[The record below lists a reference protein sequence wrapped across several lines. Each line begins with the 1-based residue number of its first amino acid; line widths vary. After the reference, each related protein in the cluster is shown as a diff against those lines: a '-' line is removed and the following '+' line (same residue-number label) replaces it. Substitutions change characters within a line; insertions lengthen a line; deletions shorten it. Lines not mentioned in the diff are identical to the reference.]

1 MAFIDWI
8 LWCLHLYKWKQ
19 RLKHEVYLHDKN
31 IRFVIHNDIQLVY
44 SVSLCTQMFGIGDYS
59 SKLET

>member
-1 MAFIDWI
+1 MFTS
-8 LWCLHLYKWKQ
+8 LQVKT

-44 SVSLCTQMFGIGDYS
+44 SVSLCTQMFGIGVTLPNW
-59 SKLET
+59 KLKFPNRF